1 MQAIQ
6 QQENFRMN
14 SPSENRESEGWKDVV
29 SLSDSDESEIEDDIV
44 SAENG
49 DRSEVTSIEGE
60 KEEKDSNSSLMEV
73 DEEEIYEVERI
84 LDRRMA
90 RHDVEY
96 YVKWKG
102 YPANQG
108 TWETYWSLEE
118 EGASGAVEEYERR
131 KELEMERESSK
142 W

>member
-1 MQAIQ
+1 MQATQ

-29 SLSDSDESEIEDDIV
+29 SLSDSDESEIEEDSV
-44 SAENG
+44 LVENG
-49 DRSEVTSIEGE
+49 DKVGVTSIES
-60 KEEKDSNSSLMEV
+60 KQEEKDSNSSLMEV

-102 YPANQG
+102 YPANQA

-118 EGASGAVEEYERR
+118 EGASEAVEEYERR